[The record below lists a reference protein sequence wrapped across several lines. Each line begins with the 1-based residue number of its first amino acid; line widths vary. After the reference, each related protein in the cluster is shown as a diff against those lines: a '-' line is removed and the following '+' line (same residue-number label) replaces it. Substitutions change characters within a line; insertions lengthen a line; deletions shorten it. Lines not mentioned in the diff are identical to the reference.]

1 MPEEQDSLGK
11 NQKKDKPSFQ
21 EILPLAKI
29 PKIKREVL
37 NTISKDISEKYK
49 MIVFDKEKNLLKV
62 AMVDPQNLEA
72 MNALQFLAE
81 KEKMGI
87 EVYSI
92 TPKLFRDAVNQYL
105 GAKEAVEEA
114 AESLQSEV
122 AEGEASRKKSAESE
136 ARETIQDAP
145 ISKLVQVIIGH
156 AIDGRASDIHV
167 EPIESNYRVRFRVD
181 GVLHSSLVLPKD
193 VGRAVVSRIKILSNL
208 KIDENRKPQ
217 DGRFKID
224 NEGGKAVD
232 FRVSTFPVVE
242 GEKVVMRVL
251 DKSSGLFDLESLGIM
266 GSNHETLLKK
276 IRDPFGIVLLT
287 GPTGSGKSTTL
298 YAFLQ
303 ILNKEER
310 NIVTLEDPVEYFI
323 EGINQSQIKPEI
335 GYTFAN
341 GLRSILRQDPNI
353 IMVGEIR
360 DSETAELAIHAAL
373 TGHLVF
379 STLHTNDSIGAI
391 PRLVDMNV
399 EPFLL
404 SYSLRVT
411 AAQRLVRRICSR
423 CKEEAKIPPAVV
435 QKIKEELKDVSAEEA
450 EKYGVDLSKELK
462 FYQGK
467 GCEACGNLGYLG
479 RLAIFEVLEI
489 NENIQRIIS
498 EGENVELKIREEA
511 KRKGMLTIKQDGL
524 LKVLAGMTALSEV
537 ERITEGSMSVG
548 GDIDD
553 NKEQAASH
561 A

>member
-1 MPEEQDSLGK
+1 MAEEQESKGK
-11 NQKKDKPSFQ
+11 KQANSEIDPPK
-21 EILPLAKI
+21 ILPLVKV
-29 PKIKREVL
+29 PKIKKDVL
-37 NTISKDISEKYK
+37 DTISKEIAEKYR
-49 MIVFDKEKNLLKV
+49 MIVFDKEQNLIKV
-62 AMVDPQNLEA
+62 AMVDPENIEA
-72 MNALQFLAE
+72 MNVLQFLAE

-87 EVYSI
+87 EIYSI
-92 TPKLFRDAVNQYL
+92 NLKLFRDAVNQYM
-105 GAKEAVEEA
+105 GAKEAVEKA
-114 AESLQSEV
+114 AESLEI
-122 AEGEASRKKSAESE
+122 AESE
-136 ARETIQDAP
+136 ISSMESAQPKARETIQDAP

-167 EPIESNYRVRFRVD
+167 EPIENNYRVRFRVD

-193 VGRAVVSRIKILSNL
+193 VGRAVVSRVKILSNL

-217 DGRFKID
+217 DGRFKI
-224 NEGGKAVD
+224 NGETGSSVD

-251 DKSSGLFDLESLGIM
+251 DKSSGLFDLESLGIV
-266 GSNHETLLKK
+266 GSNHEILLKRIK
-276 IRDPFGIVLLT
+276 DPFGIVLLT

-310 NIVTLEDPVEYFI
+310 NIVTLEDPVEYFV

-423 CKEEAKIPPAVV
+423 CKEEVKVPAAVV
-435 QKIKEELKDVSAEEA
+435 QNIREELKDVSPEEA
-450 EKYGVDLSKELK
+450 QKYGVDLSKELK
-462 FYQGK
+462 FHQGK

-479 RLAIFEVLEI
+479 RLAIFEILEI

-511 KRKGMLTIKQDGL
+511 KKNKMVTMKQDGL
-524 LKVLAGMTALSEV
+524 LKVLAGLTALSEV

-548 GDIDD
+548 GDTDD
-553 NKEQAASH
+553 DKG
-561 A
+561 

>member
-1 MPEEQDSLGK
+1 MAEEQKETEKKRGK
-11 NQKKDKPSFQ
+11 SKLDFQKV
-21 EILPLAKI
+21 LPLAKI
-29 PKIKREVL
+29 PKIKKEVL
-37 NTISKDISEKYK
+37 DTISQEIAEKYK
-49 MIVFDKEKNLLKV
+49 MIVFDRKQNLLKV
-62 AMVDPQNLEA
+62 AMVDSQNLEA
-72 MNALQFLAE
+72 INILQFLAE
-81 KEKMGI
+81 KERLEI

-92 TPKLFRDAVNQYL
+92 TPKLFQEVASQY
-105 GAKEAVEEA
+105 GSTKEAVKEA
-114 AESLQSEV
+114 AVSLQSDL
-122 AEGEASRKKSAESE
+122 AESRASKSKDFGAE

-145 ISKLVQVIIGH
+145 VSKLVQVIIEH
-156 AIDGRASDIHV
+156 AIEGRASDIHI
-167 EPIESNYRVRFRVD
+167 EPIENNYRVRYRVD
-181 GVLHSSLVLPKD
+181 GILHSSLVLPKD
-193 VGRAVVSRIKILSNL
+193 VGRAVVSRVKILSNL
-208 KIDENRKPQ
+208 KIDEKRKPQ

-224 NEGGKAVD
+224 KEEGETVD

-251 DKSSGLFDLESLGIM
+251 DKSSGLFDLESLGIT
-266 GSNHETLLKK
+266 GKNHETLLRR
-276 IRDPFGIVLLT
+276 IRDPFGIILLT

-310 NIVTLEDPVEYFI
+310 NIVTLEDPVEYFV

-391 PRLVDMNV
+391 PRLMDMNV

-404 SYSLRVT
+404 SYSLRIT
-411 AAQRLVRRICSR
+411 AAQRLVRKICDK
-423 CKEEAKIPPAVV
+423 CKKEIEISPIIAE
-435 QKIKEELKDVSAEEA
+435 KIKEELKNIPREEA

-467 GCEACGNLGYLG
+467 GCEACGNLGFRG

-489 NENIQRIIS
+489 NDNIQKIIS
-498 EGENVELKIREEA
+498 EGENVELKIRKEA
-511 KRKGMLTIKQDGL
+511 KDQGMITIKQDGL
-524 LKVLAGMTALSEV
+524 LKVLAGLTTLSEV
-537 ERITEGSMSVG
+537 ERVTEGSMSVG

-553 NKEQAASH
+553 NKARKISN
-561 A
+561 